1 LDYTT
6 FKGGFVLICKYDK
19 LIKIINKVKEIIDSL
34 NTDVTWSGYNTI
46 EEVIKDLDSCIEQL
60 KQKDKSVIEK
70 LKILFAPT
78 GAFQEISIDSGWSDK
93 YLELA
98 SSFDKVL
105 M

>member
-1 LDYTT
+1 M
-6 FKGGFVLICKYDK
+6 KE
-19 LIKIINKVKEIIDSL
+19 VKEIIDSP
-34 NTDVTWSGYNTI
+34 NTDVTWSRYNTA
-46 EEVIKDLDSCIEQL
+46 EEVIKDLASCIEQL

-78 GAFQEISIDSGWSDK
+78 GVFQEISIDSGWSDK

-98 SSFDKVL
+98 NRFDEVL

>member
-1 LDYTT
+1 MDYAT
-6 FKGGFVLICKYDK
+6 FKGGFTLIGKYDE
-19 LIKIINKVKEIIDSL
+19 LINIMKEVKGIIDSP
-34 NTDVTWSGYNTI
+34 NTDVTWSRYNTA

-78 GAFQEISIDSGWSDK
+78 GVFQEISIDSGWSDK

-98 SSFDKVL
+98 NRFDEVL